1 MRPRED
7 LTTDPVVSLFETMR
21 RRAREAALA
30 ALFQL
35 DVGRSSLDEAL
46 AAVRGADWSAE
57 DWALVETLTRGAA
70 AHLSEI
76 DAEIAAAAE
85 HWTIERMAAVDRNIL
100 RMAIFELTYTTTPVR
115 VIINE
120 AVELAKRYS
129 TEDSGRFVNGLLG
142 TVARSRNRPLVGQ
155 AADA

>member
-1 MRPRED
+1 
-7 LTTDPVVSLFETMR
+7 VVSLFETMR
-21 RRAREAALA
+21 RRAREAALQ
-30 ALFQL
+30 ALFQM
-35 DVGRSSLDEAL
+35 DVGQSLLDDAL
-46 AAVRGADWSAE
+46 AAVRGAEAWSAE

-70 AHLSEI
+70 AHQREI
-76 DAEIAAAAE
+76 DEAIAGAAQ

-100 RMAIFELTYTTTPVR
+100 RLAIFELTYTATPVR

-142 TVARSRNRPLVGQ
+142 TVARRKRSLVGQ